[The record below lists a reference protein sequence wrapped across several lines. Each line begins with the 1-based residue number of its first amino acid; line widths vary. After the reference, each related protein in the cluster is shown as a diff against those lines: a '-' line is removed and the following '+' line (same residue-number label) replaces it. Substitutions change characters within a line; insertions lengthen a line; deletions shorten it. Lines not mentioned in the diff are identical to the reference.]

1 MTNYEEIFLESYR
14 RLTGDDYGERFFD
27 HFYDAFLNTS
37 EQIRAKFANTEM
49 ARQKQM
55 MRKSFFHLLNLYHT
69 KVTSD
74 YLERIAIQHGPSRLA
89 IPESM
94 FNAWRAAILATVREL
109 DARHYDVTVEI
120 AWAMTI
126 APGLEFMRQ
135 MSTHTVPAPV
145 SAEPSAFGPDPY
157 QGKS

>member
-14 RLTGDDYGERFFD
+14 RVTGDDEGELFFSRF
-27 HFYDAFLNTS
+27 YANFLGMS
-37 EQIRAKFANTEM
+37 DEIRAKFANTEM
-49 ARQKQM
+49 TRQKQM

-74 YLERIAIQHGPSRLA
+74 YLERIAIEHGPSKLVV
-89 IPESM
+89 PEYM
-94 FNAWRAAILATVREL
+94 FNAWRSAILATVREL
-109 DARHYDVTVEI
+109 DARHYSTAVEI

-135 MSTHTVPAPV
+135 MSAQGTKAALSEPLATRAVP
-145 SAEPSAFGPDPY
+145 
-157 QGKS
+157 GKQP

>member
-1 MTNYEEIFLESYR
+1 MTNYEEIFLESYH
-14 RLTGDDYGERFFD
+14 RLTGNDNGERFFD
-27 HFYDAFLNTS
+27 RFYEIFLNSS
-37 EQIRAKFANTEM
+37 EQIREKFANTEM
-49 ARQKQM
+49 TRQKAL

-74 YLERIAIQHGPSRLA
+74 YLERIASEHGPSKLA
-89 IPESM
+89 IPEQM

-109 DARHYDVTVEI
+109 DERHYDTRVEI

-135 MSTHTVPAPV
+135 MSAHNASDEPLPEPPAPGAV
-145 SAEPSAFGPDPY
+145 PGHQP
-157 QGKS
+157 